1 MSVIE
6 HNEPRPVVRMAP
18 PLARLR
24 DDGPEAEPDARPLYF
39 GHFARFNEWTEIDSW
54 IEGRFMERIAPG
66 SLKKT
71 FRERAADIRVLFQ
84 HGRDPMVG
92 DKPIAE
98 IEEMRE
104 DDEGAYHESR
114 LLDGVPELI
123 VSGLRAGQYGQSF
136 RMEIMKEVEDTE
148 PGVSDH
154 NPAGLPER
162 TIREIRL
169 HEFGPVTFP
178 AYANTEAG
186 LRSATD
192 AFVFGAIK
200 RDPQRFRSL
209 MSDNELLTAA
219 MRPADQQDALSGA
232 DAARTGTSVT
242 GRRAPRGY
250 GLDNVPER
258 PAWAL

>member
-1 MSVIE
+1 MSVQE
-6 HNEPRPVVRMAP
+6 TTEPRTVIRAVP
-18 PLARLR
+18 PLALVR
-24 DDGPEAEPDARPLYF
+24 DDQGDAADARPQYF

-54 IEGRFMERIAPG
+54 FEGRFMESIAPG
-66 SLKKT
+66 AFRKT
-71 FRERAADIRVLFQ
+71 FRERADDIRVLFQ
-84 HGRDPMVG
+84 HGRDPMLG

-114 LLDGVPELI
+114 LLDGIPDLV

-136 RMEIMKEVEDTE
+136 RMEIMKELEDTE

-154 NPAGLPER
+154 NPLGLPQR
-162 TIREIRL
+162 TIKEIRL

-186 LRSATD
+186 MRSTTD

-209 MSDNELLTAA
+209 MDDKELLMAA
-219 MRPADQQDALSGA
+219 VRSADQQDALSDT
-232 DAARTGTSVT
+232 DAAPSGTSVT
-242 GRRAPRGY
+242 GRRAPRAY